1 MISESAFDATGSGCL
16 RPVSKAEVFREF
28 AASHDPEDVELPAGV
43 ADATLALLVEQ
54 GMVEVADDT
63 LTVPARFWSSEPA
76 QPEALSEPAQLEG
89 PQAAHEYR
97 R

>member
-1 MISESAFDATGSGCL
+1 MLQLISDLAFDVTGNGRL

-28 AASHDPEDVELPAGV
+28 TASHDPEDVGLPEGV

-54 GMVEVADDT
+54 GMVEVADVT

-76 QPEALSEPAQLEG
+76 KPEAL
-89 PQAAHEYR
+89 
-97 R
+97 